1 MKVKELI
8 NKLQN
13 FNDNADIIIVNKK
26 NKGYCIQEVMPNY
39 ILKDNNIV
47 TNLDLCL
54 IYIKD

>member
-13 FNDNADIIIVNKK
+13 FNDNAEIIIVNKK
-26 NKGYCIQEVMPNY
+26 NKGYCIKEVMPNY
-39 ILKDNNIV
+39 ILKNNNIV
-47 TNLDLCL
+47 ANLDLCL